1 MAELGYQETA
11 AGGGRY
17 LMRATDIDRERAVTA
32 LKSAFVQGALGKD
45 EFEERIGRA
54 LAARTRAEVFAL
66 TPDLPGELGAAATG
80 HQEGLAARRPP
91 LRKIDFDV
99 GDDHELLVQAAK
111 LVITSQ
117 FGSTAM
123 LQRKLRVGFG
133 KAVRLMNLL
142 QRCGVVGPAEGS
154 KARDV
159 LVRPDDLNLVLDSLN
174 QSPS

>member
-1 MAELGYQETA
+1 
-11 AGGGRY
+11 
-17 LMRATDIDRERAVTA
+17 MRATDNDREQAVTA
-32 LKSAFVQGALGKD
+32 LKAAFVQGALGKD

-54 LAARTRAEVFAL
+54 LAARTRAEVSAL
-66 TPDLPGELGAAATG
+66 TADLPGELGAAVTG
-80 HQEGLAARRPP
+80 HHESLVMRRP
-91 LRKIDFDV
+91 LLLKTDSDV

-133 KAVRLMNLL
+133 QAIRLMNLL

-159 LVRPDDLNLVLDSLN
+159 LVRPDDLSSVLDSLN
-174 QSPS
+174 QSSS